1 MKTPSQKV
9 SRQLKYKAIKFVL
22 LEDDLYYR
30 RIDGVLLKFFGVEES
45 KVLMGEIYEG
55 VCGCTLIV
63 L

>member
-1 MKTPSQKV
+1 
-9 SRQLKYKAIKFVL
+9 LKYKAIKFVL

-55 VCGCTLIV
+55 VCGSTLII